1 MFVDASVMVAVIA
14 REAGYEAFAKKLT
27 EHRGLLYVS
36 ALAYFEAAQGIARIA
51 AAGLKPNA
59 DQLAEAGKAVDD
71 LLRGHSVRFVELTE
85 EIGRLAVAASA
96 TYGKAVNHP
105 AALNMGDCFAY
116 ACAKSLNVP
125 LLYKGEDFAKT
136 DLA

>member
-14 REAGYEAFAKKLT
+14 REAGYEAFEKKLT
-27 EHRGLLYVS
+27 EHSGPLYVS
-36 ALAYFEAAQGIARIA
+36 ALAYFEATQGVARIA

-71 LLRGHSVRFVELTE
+71 LLRGHSVRFVELTA

-96 TYGKAVNHP
+96 TYGKTVNHP

-116 ACAKSLNVP
+116 ACAKSLNVR

>member
-1 MFVDASVMVAVIA
+1 MFLDASVMVAVIA
-14 REAGYEAFAKKLT
+14 REANYEAFEKKLT
-27 EHRGLLYVS
+27 EHSGPLYVS
-36 ALAYFEAAQGIARIA
+36 AFAYFEAAQGIARIA

-71 LLRGHSVRFVELTE
+71 LLGGHSVRFVEVTA
-85 EIGRLAVAASA
+85 EIGRVAVVASA
-96 TYGKAVNHP
+96 TYGKVVGHP
-105 AALNMGDCFAY
+105 ADLNMGDCFAY

-125 LLYKGEDFAKT
+125 LLYKGRDFAQT